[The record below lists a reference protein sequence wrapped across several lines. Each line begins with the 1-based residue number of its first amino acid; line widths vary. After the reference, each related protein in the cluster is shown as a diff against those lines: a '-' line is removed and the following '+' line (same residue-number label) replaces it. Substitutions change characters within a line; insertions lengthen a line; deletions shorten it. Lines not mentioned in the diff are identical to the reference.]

1 MNALKNIK
9 SILLA
14 LMLLGLSYGGQA
26 EANKSGYRNCLKTK
40 PIQFAGTIVDAV
52 IATPA
57 LSTLKELVI
66 QAKLVDALNGPG
78 PLTVY
83 APVNAAFEAIPK
95 DILDGIANDNG
106 VLTSVLTYHVSAGIK
121 DPRRL
126 RIPAQVK
133 TLQGQT
139 VFFSFGKEPQINQS
153 IAECRGVRTTNGI
166 VWLIDS
172 VLLPQFKISPGM

>member
-14 LMLLGLSYGGQA
+14 LMMLGLSYGGQA
-26 EANKSGYRNCLKTK
+26 GANTSGYRNCLKTK

-83 APVNAAFEAIPK
+83 APVNAAFAAIPK
-95 DILDGIANDNG
+95 DILD
-106 VLTSVLTYHVSAGIK
+106 
-121 DPRRL
+121 
-126 RIPAQVK
+126 
-133 TLQGQT
+133 
-139 VFFSFGKEPQINQS
+139 
-153 IAECRGVRTTNGI
+153 
-166 VWLIDS
+166 
-172 VLLPQFKISPGM
+172 